1 MKIFGSLLV
10 VFSIFFG
17 LYGFAGIMGIG
28 VSTVFQQQSSVTL
41 FLSGVV
47 MFVGGCLLFS
57 MGDVCKLLKEIKDKD
72 TENKK

>member
-1 MKIFGSLLV
+1 MKPLGALLV
-10 VFSIFFG
+10 VGGILFG

-28 VSTVFQQQSSVTL
+28 VTTIFQQQASVTV

-57 MGDVCKLLKEIKDKD
+57 MGDVCKLLKEIKDSD
-72 TENKK
+72 TDKK

>member
-1 MKIFGSLLV
+1 MKPLGSLLI
-10 VFSIFFG
+10 VFSILFI

-47 MFVGGCLLFS
+47 MFIGGCLLFS
-57 MGDVCKLLKEIKDKD
+57 MGDICKLLKEIKEKN
-72 TENKK
+72 TEENK

>member
-1 MKIFGSLLV
+1 MKVFGALLV

-17 LYGFAGIMGIG
+17 LYGFAGMAG
-28 VSTVFQQQSSVTL
+28 VGVETVFQQQASVTV
-41 FLSGVV
+41 FLIGVV

>member
-1 MKIFGSLLV
+1 MKPLGVLLV
-10 VFSIFFG
+10 VGGILFG

-28 VSTVFQQQSSVTL
+28 VTTVFQQQASVTV

-57 MGDVCKLLKEIKDKD
+57 MGDICKLLKEIKDSD
-72 TENKK
+72 TDKK